1 MGQRIDL
8 SEILKEAKEI
18 GYFDLADF
26 PGLTLS
32 LEQLKE
38 LSNLLEKRGI
48 PFGTA
53 SGANNLTQQE
63 ALRVVNSL
71 RKGVPPPV
79 DVSSFSVGRKNL
91 VNKFD
96 QDLKTVGQG
105 SSQVRFM
112 NADWGSGKTH
122 SLYLLREIAFKQGF
136 VVSIVTL
143 SQDSCPIH
151 DFMVVYNR
159 IMWNLR
165 TPEERNNPALEN
177 VLDKWLQAIKEIGE
191 ERASRIIKI
200 LPDNLISALHA
211 YHESVSPVR
220 PNEEKRVLILKY
232 FSGENVY
239 LRDLRS
245 IGIDNRIN
253 SSNALRMLG
262 HMASLFKNLKYRG
275 ICILFDEAESIH
287 SFSISENRD
296 RAYNNLF
303 HIIQQSHSTPRC
315 YFLYATTPSFFD
327 NYIPYWPTHRIKDS
341 DIFELEKLGV
351 AQLQRLSS
359 NICEIYSIAR
369 GAKVPQNIEQ
379 RLVNLVSD
387 PSFGD
392 TVGTL
397 VRRCIAILDEGR

>member
-1 MGQRIDL
+1 MSRRIDL
-8 SEILKEAKEI
+8 SEILQQARET

-38 LSNLLEKRGI
+38 LSSLLGKKKI

-63 ALRVVNSL
+63 ALRIVNSL
-71 RKGVPPPV
+71 RKGVPPPI

-91 VNKFD
+91 VDTFD

-122 SLYLLREIAFKQGF
+122 SLYLLREIAFRQGF

-165 TPEERNNPALEN
+165 TAEERNNPALEN
-177 VLDKWLQAIKEIGE
+177 ILDKWLQAIKEIGQ
-191 ERASRIIKI
+191 ERASRIINI
-200 LPDNLISALHA
+200 LPDNLIHALHT
-211 YHESVSPVR
+211 YYESVSPVR

-232 FSGENVY
+232 LSGENVY

-245 IGIDNRIN
+245 IRIDSRIN

-287 SFSISENRD
+287 SFSISENKD

-303 HIIQQSHSTPRC
+303 HIIQQGQSTPRC
-315 YFLYATTPSFFD
+315 YFLYATTPTFFD
-327 NYIPYWPTHRIKDS
+327 NYSTYWPTHRIKDS
-341 DIFELEKLGV
+341 DIFELENLSV
-351 AQLQRLSS
+351 VQLQRLSS
-359 NICEIYSIAR
+359 KLCEIYSIAR

-379 RLVNLVSD
+379 KLVNLVSD
-387 PSFGD
+387 PSFSD
-392 TVGTL
+392 TLGNL